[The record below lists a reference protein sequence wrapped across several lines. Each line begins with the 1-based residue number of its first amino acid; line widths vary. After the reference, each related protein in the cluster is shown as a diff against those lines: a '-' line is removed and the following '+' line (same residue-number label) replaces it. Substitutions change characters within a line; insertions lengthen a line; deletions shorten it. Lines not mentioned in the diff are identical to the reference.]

1 MKVMRARGALALLLG
16 ALGCQAVAS
25 PAPVEAAATEG
36 PRVSFS
42 HKTHAGDNQI
52 GCGVCHSYARH
63 SPNAGLAPA
72 SVCIGCHKFVS
83 KDKPEI
89 KTLAAEFAAGRP
101 LTWTRVHR
109 VPDHV
114 FFSHERHLAKGIECK
129 ACHGDVA
136 SMALDE
142 KVHDLQMGFCMDCHR
157 QKQATVDCLSCHK

>member
-1 MKVMRARGALALLLG
+1 MRALGALAVLFG
-16 ALGCQAVAS
+16 ALGCQAGAS
-25 PAPVEAAATEG
+25 PANADG
-36 PRVSFS
+36 HKISFS

-63 SPNAGLAPA
+63 SPAAGLAPA

-83 KDKPEI
+83 KDKPDI

-101 LTWTRVHR
+101 LTWTRMHR

-114 FFSHERHLAKGIECK
+114 FFSHERHLGKGIECQ

-142 KVHDLQMGFCMDCHR
+142 KVHQLEMGFCMECHR
-157 QKQATVDCLSCHK
+157 QKQATVDCLACHK